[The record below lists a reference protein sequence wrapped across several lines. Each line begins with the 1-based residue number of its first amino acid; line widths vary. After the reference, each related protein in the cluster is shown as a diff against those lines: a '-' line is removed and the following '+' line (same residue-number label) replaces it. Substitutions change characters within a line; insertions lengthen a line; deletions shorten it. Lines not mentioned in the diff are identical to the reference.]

1 MPRVGTPG
9 PSSSIKHSLS
19 IREKTLGP
27 EHHHV
32 ATSLLNYAALLRT
45 TGRSDEAE
53 RMETRAKAIR
63 ARNAKQN
70 PVN

>member
-1 MPRVGTPG
+1 MSCGAVG
-9 PSSSIKHSLS
+9 
-19 IREKTLGP
+19 LGP
-27 EHHHV
+27 EHPQV
-32 ATSLLNYAALLRT
+32 ATSLLNYAALLRA

-63 ARNAKQN
+63 TRNAKQN